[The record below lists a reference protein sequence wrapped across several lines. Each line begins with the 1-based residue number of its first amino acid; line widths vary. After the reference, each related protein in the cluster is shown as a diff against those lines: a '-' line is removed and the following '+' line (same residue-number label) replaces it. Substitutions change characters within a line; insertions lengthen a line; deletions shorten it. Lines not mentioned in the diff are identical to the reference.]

1 MMYFTHLLTIV
12 NTMLSL
18 HVSVPDELQSL
29 IVEERERF
37 RFTPEDYANAAR
49 LLGFGRDN
57 DLGVELDSDVDD
69 DFIAQAWRSARQ
81 RAWLDASDAAR
92 KRAQLNDAL
101 KIVAEQRGSEALLKV
116 WSDEKGSGMSP
127 ETAYQTLDV
136 PRDVDETM
144 LLTVYSM
151 RVRGGLPLSSVCLG
165 LSGVDGIVGAQVE
178 DQPSQSERMREAL
191 SVIAEVTGSE
201 RLRQFLATG
210 NDREF
215 VFLPDSLKSSHRN
228 PFQLAIQPSSI
239 RVRRCQEAS
248 ISLGTRVI
256 STPCSNTSIRLRICA
271 QPSHPWPPQTRS
283 HSMTASSQTMI

>member
-1 MMYFTHLLTIV
+1 MYFTHLLTIV

-151 RVRGGLPLSSVCLG
+151 RVRGGLPLSGVCLG
-165 LSGVDGIVGAQVE
+165 LSSVDGIVGAQVE

-210 NDREF
+210 NDRESS
-215 VFLPDSLKSSHRN
+215 FLP
-228 PFQLAIQPSSI
+228 
-239 RVRRCQEAS
+239 
-248 ISLGTRVI
+248 TY
-256 STPCSNTSIRLRICA
+256 
-271 QPSHPWPPQTRS
+271 
-283 HSMTASSQTMI
+283 